1 MVCPG
6 VFASGQKGVTM
17 RLILKSVKLFIALVL
32 EIVILALNVAAWVF
46 AKISGLVFIVMGICV
61 FVAIYEQWWRSLGI
75 LAGIVGVGVILFFGS
90 AFLSGELI
98 YWRDRLLGRQ
108 KEVALK

>member
-17 RLILKSVKLFIALVL
+17 KLILKPIKLIIALVL
-32 EIVILALNVAAWVF
+32 EIIILALNIAAWMF
-46 AKISGLVFIVMGICV
+46 AKISGLVFFVMGICV

-75 LAGIVGVGVILFFGS
+75 LAAFVGVGVILFFGS

-108 KEVALK
+108 KEVAS